1 MSKYGD
7 NERYT
12 PPVYAGGSS
21 IRKNDINKNN
31 GKSDDAK
38 DSDTDN
44 KDSKSDSND
53 TDTSDDTDTED
64 DTSNNES
71 DTDNSEES
79 ESECEFKTW
88 LEVLP
93 SKGGLLLAAV
103 LVEIMTDGLTPNQM
117 NILGNF
123 VASVGTL
130 ISYKASRDELDV
142 N

>member
-7 NERYT
+7 DERYT
-12 PPVYAGGSS
+12 PPIYASGSS
-21 IRKNDINKNN
+21 IQKKDTSKDS
-31 GKSDDAK
+31 GKSDDTK
-38 DSDTDN
+38 VSDTDN
-44 KDSKSDSND
+44 SKDSESEGSSD
-53 TDTSDDTDTED
+53 TDTSDDTSKD
-64 DTSNNES
+64 ES

-93 SKGGLLLAAV
+93 SKGGLLLAVV
-103 LVEIMTDGLTPNQM
+103 LVEIMTDGLTPSQM

-123 VASVGTL
+123 ISSVGSM
-130 ISYKASRDELDV
+130 ISYKASRDDLDV